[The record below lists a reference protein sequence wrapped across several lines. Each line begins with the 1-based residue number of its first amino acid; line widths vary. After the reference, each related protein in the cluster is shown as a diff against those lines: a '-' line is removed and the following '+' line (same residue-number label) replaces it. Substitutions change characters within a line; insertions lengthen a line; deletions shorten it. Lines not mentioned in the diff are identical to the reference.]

1 MAIAEPHA
9 RPQGDGE
16 PPASDPPRSRR
27 RHPRRRWILLTASAL
42 VAAAVVVLGTLAG
55 TYQPI
60 RGGGESGTH
69 FPGLP
74 TGTGLRSVNTFG
86 IDPGQIYAPPQRGA
100 FTILQALSNV
110 GPEPVTIEAI
120 SILSPQQQAEEKE
133 GEPGYPLTLAGAV
146 RWIPACCGNWPASGR
161 PVAGLSLAPGQDIL
175 IGIPLRQVGTC
186 YDPNGWTSP
195 DGFYVKERYLT
206 FTHWVTV
213 PFQPGLVLHYP
224 NIPGQKLPP
233 GYVCLSK

>member
-1 MAIAEPHA
+1 MALAESYPTQ
-9 RPQGDGE
+9 QGNGE
-16 PPASDPPRSRR
+16 PPASDPPGSRR
-27 RHPRRRWILLTASAL
+27 RHPWRRGILLTATAL
-42 VAAAVVVLGTLAG
+42 VAVAVVVLGVLAG

-60 RGGGESGTH
+60 RGGGESGTQ

-86 IDPGQIYAPPQRGA
+86 LDPGQIYAPPQRGA

-133 GEPGYPLTLAGAV
+133 GIPAYPLTLAGAV
-146 RWIPACCGNWPASGR
+146 RWIPAFGHNWPASGR

-175 IGIPLRQVGTC
+175 IGIPLRQSGTC
-186 YDPNGWTSP
+186 YDPSGWISP

-213 PFQPGLVLHYP
+213 QFQPALVLHYP
-224 NIPGQKLPP
+224 STPGQPLPP
-233 GYVCLSK
+233 GYTCLSK

>member
-16 PPASDPPRSRR
+16 PPASDPSRR
-27 RHPRRRWILLTASAL
+27 GHPRRRWILLTATAL

-60 RGGGESGTH
+60 RGGGESGTQ

-86 IDPGQIYAPPQRGA
+86 VDPGQTYVPPQRGA

-133 GEPGYPLTLAGAV
+133 GIPGYPLTLAGAV
-146 RWIPACCGNWPASGR
+146 RWIPAFGHNWPASGR

-175 IGIPLRQVGTC
+175 IGIPLRQSGTC

-213 PFQPGLVLHYP
+213 QFQPALVLHYP
-224 NIPGQKLPP
+224 SVPGQKLPP